1 MAIFTP
7 CKGAD
12 WQIFDIKSQ
21 KLCQWDLTIKLD
33 MYQIICKRLRKFYE
47 ELNVKKSM
55 FQVMLLGQKIIKFSE
70 SIPWLF
76 FYMFDDVF
84 EHLNL
89 FAIIV
94 GQLGHI

>member
-47 ELNVKKSM
+47 ELKC
-55 FQVMLLGQKIIKFSE
+55 QKIHVPNNALRTKNYQIFRKYS
-70 SIPWLF
+70 LTF

-89 FAIIV
+89 FEIIV